1 MWLLGSFEYTD
12 NDYRNMMTE
21 YDSNKIA
28 DFFAGIAPWEA
39 AYKHV
44 GLSYFAVK
52 HESIF
57 MLSQARLFLR
67 TTPSTIPATH
77 FQSSNIRAGHYPLA
91 ELGCTSRKV
100 VDQILSGTLPTPHG
114 ELSFP
119 PEQNG
124 RYSAAYIPFHQEG
137 LQNGNRLDVLMLTG
151 VQRIQHVRQPQL
163 DWELKAAPTPYDNL
177 NDLLFEYILG
187 AYQGD
192 FAKVE
197 VIASNVAEVDLSTR
211 VQGTKATVC
220 ILLAKSLPREKC
232 RLGYRVFHQ
241 GRVVT
246 RATIDGTMM
255 HWEPQE
261 NILRGSAEIDVPEGA
276 VLNCTA
282 TYDGYAQHQGWITDP
297 STVQNPYRA
306 VYEAFDNQATILRD
320 FLENSQGKGRDARD
334 LEAGAAW
341 LLWMLGFGVA
351 HLGGTAKTQDAPDL
365 IATTPRGNF
374 AVIECTTGLLKAD
387 NKLPRLIERA
397 ETLRRR
403 LDASGNRHLHVL
415 PVIITSKDREE
426 VKADLEQAEKL
437 GVAVV
442 TKESLLQALNRT
454 LVLPDAEGIYT
465 EAERTAREGQ
475 EKYARQLPFG
485 TV

>member
-1 MWLLGSFEYTD
+1 MLSEHYAKYIT
-12 NDYRNMMTE
+12 
-21 YDSNKIA
+21 
-28 DFFAGIAPWEA
+28 DFFAGIAPWEV
-39 AYKHV
+39 AYKFP

-52 HESIF
+52 HEDVF
-57 MLSQARLFLR
+57 VLTQARLFLR
-67 TTPSTIPATH
+67 SAPPTIPATH
-77 FQSSNIRAGHYPLA
+77 FQSGNIRAGHYPLT
-91 ELGCTSRKV
+91 ELGGTPREMV
-100 VDQILSGTLPTPHG
+100 ERILSGKLQTPHG

-119 PEQNG
+119 PEGNG
-124 RYSAAYIPFHQEG
+124 HHSAFYSPLHHEG
-137 LQNGNRLDVLMLTG
+137 LQSGNRIDVLTLTG
-151 VQRIQHVRQPQL
+151 AQHRQFMRQPQV

-177 NDLLFEYILG
+177 NDLLFEYGLG
-187 AYQGD
+187 ANQGD
-192 FAKVE
+192 MTKVE

-211 VQGTKATVC
+211 IQGAKATVGL
-220 ILLAKSLPREKC
+220 LLAKGLSREKC

-246 RATIDGTMM
+246 RASIDGTMM

-261 NILRGSAEIDVPEGA
+261 HILRGSAEIDVPEGV
-276 VLNCTA
+276 VLGCTA
-282 TYDGYAQHQGWITDP
+282 TYDGYAQHQGWIADP

-334 LEAGAAW
+334 LEAGTAW

-403 LDASGNRHLHVL
+403 LDASGNRHLRVL

-437 GVAVV
+437 GVVVV

-454 LVLPDAEGIYT
+454 LILPDAEGIYT

-475 EKYARQLPFG
+475 EKYTRQLPFG